1 MTTTWEENF
10 DSLLVWLDADR
21 DKAGAKYEQIRESLI
36 NIFSWRGF
44 NNAEDLTDE
53 TISRVATKVIEVVRE
68 YKGEPALYFYG
79 VARNIY
85 FEARRRDQKVASL
98 TADVPVN
105 RSPLSSDDDEP
116 EYDCLDRCLE
126 ELPAAER
133 ELILLYY
140 QQEQPK
146 IRHRK
151 ELAIRLRVSPNGLRL
166 RAHRI
171 RNDLHNCIEKCL
183 GVAPVETDPPR
194 PALS

>member
-1 MTTTWEENF
+1 MSTTWEENF
-10 DSLLVWLDADR
+10 ESLLVWLDADR
-21 DKAGAKYEQIRESLI
+21 DKAGAKYEEIRESLI

-53 TISRVATKVIEVVRE
+53 TISRVATKVIDVVRE

-85 FEARRRDQKVASL
+85 LEARRRDQKVAPL
-98 TADVPVN
+98 TADVPVDRGQLN
-105 RSPLSSDDDEP
+105 SDDDEL

-126 ELPAAER
+126 ELPGAER

-151 ELAIRLRVSPNGLRL
+151 ELAIRLRVSPNALRL

-171 RNDLHNCIEKCL
+171 RSDLHDCIEKCL
-183 GVAPVETDPPR
+183 GVVPVETNQPR
-194 PALS
+194 PSLS